1 MNPTTAA
8 SKFTEKAHPEE
19 LKGPIHRYLN
29 WLGYWVVY
37 HAITAQVH
45 WDVHSNVYQLPF
57 LTVNRSMFDALAELQ
72 LDTHPGIDA
81 WLLASER

>member
-1 MNPTTAA
+1 MSSTTAT
-8 SKFTEKAHPEE
+8 SKPTAKAHPEE
-19 LKGPIHRYLN
+19 LERPIHRYLN
-29 WLGYWVVY
+29 WLGYWAVY

-45 WDVHSNVYQLPF
+45 WDVHSDVYRFPF

-72 LDTHPGIDA
+72 SDTHPGIDT